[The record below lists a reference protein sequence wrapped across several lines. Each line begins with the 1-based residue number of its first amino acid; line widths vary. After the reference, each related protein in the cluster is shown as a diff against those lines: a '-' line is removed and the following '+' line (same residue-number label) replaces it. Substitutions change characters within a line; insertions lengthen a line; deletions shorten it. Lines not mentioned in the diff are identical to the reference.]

1 MLLIYMEETYMDKT
15 FIENLL
21 LEAAADPN
29 LQLPDPDLI
38 LHYTNL
44 KNRTIFINEQISDEL
59 MWIVNQIINWNREDK
74 GKPISERKPI
84 KIFFNSVGGDLDV
97 EEILVSV
104 IELSKTPVYG
114 VALGL
119 VASAASLIYLACHK
133 RYAFKNAY
141 WILHKG
147 SAQISGDY
155 NAMKAAMDDY
165 EKQVSKMIDFYIT
178 HTGFTEKEIKQNIN
192 TDWYVRIEEALENNI
207 ATNLIEDIDVL
218 F

>member
-1 MLLIYMEETYMDKT
+1 MNELQDFVSILLNDVV
-15 FIENLL
+15 
-21 LEAAADPN
+21 DSN
-29 LQLPDPDLI
+29 LQLPSPDLI

-44 KNRTIFINEQISDEL
+44 RNRIIFINEEISDEL
-59 MWIVNQIINWNREDK
+59 MWVPNQIINWNREDK
-74 GKPISERKPI
+74 GKPVEERQPI

-114 VALGL
+114 IALGL

-147 SAQISGDY
+147 SAQISGEY

-165 EKQVSKMIDFYIT
+165 EKQVTKMIDFYIT
-178 HTGFTEKEIKQNIN
+178 HTGFSEKTIKQNIN
-192 TDWYVRIEEALENNI
+192 TDWYVRIDEALENNI
-207 ATNLIEDIDVL
+207 ATDLIEDIDVVL
-218 F
+218 